1 MYKKVY
7 GFYQKQSTL
16 VVLNIKGG
24 NEMGILTFKGGVH
37 PYDGK
42 ELSKNSPVVKYLPK
56 GDMVYPLSQHIGAP
70 AAAIVQKGD
79 HVLAGQKIADAAGF
93 VSSPIHSSVSGT
105 VKGIEPRLT
114 ATGSMVNSIIIENDQ
129 QYESVEFTPARLEDL
144 SKEEILVRIKEGG
157 VVGMGGAGFPTQV
170 KLAPKEPEKIDHILA
185 VILFFCIKC
194 SADSRRNF
202 SHLKFSNFPITFYY
216 LKHKS
221 FFLPCFARSYFLL
234 IDYIVAKVTGS
245 VNRKN
250 HHILCDHTFHT
261 LYDGSVFLYLQAF
274 RCFSKPGNLFFYT
287 NVTCPVIQDSQ
298 NYSAP
303 VTISPGA

>member
-42 ELSKNSPVVKYLPK
+42 ELSKNSPAVKYLPK

-144 SKEEILVRIKEGG
+144 SKEEILARIKEGG

-170 KLAPKEPEKIDHILA
+170 KLAPKEPEKIDHILVNGA
-185 VILFFCIKC
+185 DPATTPVMTFDNGIATVNTEICEKLGYDLDTIKADFEPFC
-194 SADSRRNF
+194 
-202 SHLKFSNFPITFYY
+202 T
-216 LKHKS
+216 
-221 FFLPCFARSYFLL
+221 
-234 IDYIVAKVTGS
+234 S
-245 VNRKN
+245 VNE
-250 HHILCDHTFHT
+250 
-261 LYDGSVFLYLQAF
+261 
-274 RCFSKPGNLFFYT
+274 
-287 NVTCPVIQDSQ
+287 IQTAESF
-298 NYSAP
+298 
-303 VTISPGA
+303 